1 MGKQNYIG
9 GNDFYNYPQ
18 VLSNDEIE
26 ITDIELNEKK
36 ILNKSN
42 YKRNQ
47 FLLCVTQ
54 SLFLLFVG
62 ILSFVF
68 MQIVVTTCF
77 IALFQY

>member
-36 ILNKSN
+36 YWIKVII
-42 YKRNQ
+42 KE
-47 FLLCVTQ
+47 
-54 SLFLLFVG
+54 
-62 ILSFVF
+62 ISFY
-68 MQIVVTTCF
+68 C
-77 IALFQY
+77 A

>member
-47 FLLCVTQ
+47 FLLCVTRVY
-54 SLFLLFVG
+54 SYCLWEFYRLY
-62 ILSFVF
+62 S
-68 MQIVVTTCF
+68 
-77 IALFQY
+77 